1 MLVERKE
8 LDQLIKEEIEKLL
21 NEYVV
26 PVGFTLS
33 DWKSYR
39 TRHKIT
45 NADYHRKH
53 PKRRWKVVH
62 GHSKGEIGKSLP
74 GMADMPYAEATKAHS
89 AIAMNQG
96 G

>member
-1 MLVERKE
+1 MLVEKKE

-39 TRHKIT
+39 TRHKTT
-45 NADYHRKH
+45 NADYHKKH
-53 PKRRWKVVH
+53 PGRRWKVVH
-62 GHSKGEIGKSLP
+62 GHKAGEIGKSLP
-74 GMADMPYAEATKAHS
+74 GMGDMSYEEATRAHA
-89 AIAMNQG
+89 AIAMRKK
-96 G
+96 